1 MVPVPAEP
9 RPAAGPAPD
18 ARGPLELAVAEDALA
33 ARAVTLAGTWLTTAR
48 RRETASERRRGRL
61 VHRLLASDDG
71 LRFAMAFT
79 DRVLRAPT
87 AGVAAAELHDLVER
101 AGSPRFLGPVDR
113 MLLRAGAGLAPR
125 LPRLVVPLARR
136 RLRSLIGDLVLPA
149 GDPELRRHIAR
160 RREAGLQLNLN
171 RLGEAVLGEAE
182 SQRRLDA
189 AVALLQRP
197 DVDHVSVKVSSIAS
211 QLVLWDLDAAAARV
225 ADRLRPLY
233 RTARD
238 RRPPGFV
245 NLDMEEYRDLDLTV
259 AVFRHL
265 LDDDEFATLDAGI
278 VLQAYLPDSHAVL
291 DHLLT
296 WAAERHAAGGS
307 EIAIRIV
314 KGANLA
320 MERVDAELH
329 GWPQATY
336 LSKDD
341 TDASYVRLLDHA
353 FHPDRL
359 VGARIGVASHN
370 LFDVAWAHALAVARG
385 VTDHVR
391 FEMLQG
397 MAPRQAEAVAATT
410 GSMLLYTPIVDE
422 HDFAAAIAYLFR
434 RLEENAAPQDFLH
447 HLATLAPGTDA
458 FRDEQARFEA
468 SLEHR
473 FDVATG
479 SRRTQDRRAGPVPVP
494 PGTRFANEPDTDPA
508 LAENRAWVADALAA
522 WQAPDL
528 PPPITTSDGID
539 VVVACARDAAAR
551 WAATSP
557 RARAA
562 ALHRV
567 ADVMARR
574 RGEIVAT
581 MAHEAGKVV
590 AEGDTEVSE
599 GIDFARWYAS
609 SALDLGTVDGVA
621 HAPVGVVVVTPP
633 WNFPFAIPAG
643 GVLAALAAGDAVV
656 LKPAPETPCTAFLV
670 ASCCWEAGVP
680 ADVVQFLQ
688 CPDGDVGR
696 HLVTHPGV
704 DAVVLTGSYETARLF
719 LDWRPD
725 LHLLGE
731 TSGKN
736 ALVVTARADLDQ
748 AVADVVRSAFGHAGQ
763 KCSAASLVIAEA
775 DAHDHPPFLRQLAD
789 AVASLAVGPS
799 TDLATSVGPL
809 IAAPGDA
816 LHRALTTLDPGER
829 WLVEP
834 RRLSD
839 DGRLWRPG
847 VKLGVRPGSWFHQ
860 TECFGPVLGVMR
872 AADLDEAIAWQNAVP
887 FGLTGG
893 IWSLDAAEV
902 ERWLE
907 RVEVGNAYVNRHIT
921 GAIVR
926 RQPFGGWKRS
936 AVGPGAKA
944 GGPGYVGQLVRWRDD
959 GLPTRRATPSVEIES
974 LLAHL
979 LPHVGDERATWLRA
993 AVESDEHWWRTD
1005 LALEHDP
1012 SALRAESNVL
1022 RYRPLPRGVLLRLGR
1037 GATAPDVARVVLAA
1051 RRCGTPVTAS
1061 ADPGLERIDA
1071 VLESAGVTTT
1081 VEDDDA
1087 LAARAVD
1094 VAGAVD
1100 RVRLLGTTTTAARRA
1115 LVLAGLFVDDRAVVA
1130 NGRVELVRLVREQAV
1145 SRTRHRYGTVLED

>member
-1 MVPVPAEP
+1 
-9 RPAAGPAPD
+9 
-18 ARGPLELAVAEDALA
+18 
-33 ARAVTLAGTWLTTAR
+33 
-48 RRETASERRRGRL
+48 
-61 VHRLLASDDG
+61 
-71 LRFAMAFT
+71 MAFT

-87 AGVAAAELHDLVER
+87 KRVAAAELHDLVGR
-101 AGSPRFLGPVDR
+101 AGTPPFLRPLDR
-113 MLLRAGAGLAPR
+113 VLLRLGGALAPR
-125 LPRLVVPLARR
+125 LPAVVVPMARR
-136 RLRSLIGDLVLPA
+136 RLRSLTGELVLPA
-149 GDPELRRHIAR
+149 ADPALARHIAR
-160 RREAGLQLNLN
+160 RRRAGLQLNLN

-182 SQRRLDA
+182 AQRRLDA
-189 AVALLQRP
+189 AIALLGRP
-197 DVDHVSVKVSSIAS
+197 DVDHVSVKVSSVAS
-211 QLVLWDLDAAAARV
+211 QLVLWDLDAAVARV
-225 ADRLRPLY
+225 AERLRPLY
-233 RTARD
+233 RAARD
-238 RRPPGFV
+238 RQPAGFV

-259 AVFRHL
+259 AAFRHL
-265 LDDDEFATLDAGI
+265 LDDDEFAGLDAGI
-278 VLQAYLPDSHAVL
+278 VLQAYLPDSHAHL

-296 WAAERHAAGGS
+296 WAAERYARGGAQ
-307 EIAIRIV
+307 IAIRIV

-341 TDASYVRLLDHA
+341 TDASYVRLLDTA

-370 LFDVAWAHALAVARG
+370 LFDVAWAHGLAEARG
-385 VTDHVR
+385 VSDHVR

-410 GSMLLYTPIVDE
+410 GTMLLYTPIVDE
-422 HDFAAAIAYLFR
+422 ADFPAAIAYLFR

-447 HLATLAPGTDA
+447 HLATLAPGAPA
-458 FRDEQARFEA
+458 FRDEQVRFA
-468 SLEHR
+468 TSLAHR
-473 FDVATG
+473 SDVSTAP
-479 SRRTQDRRAGPVPVP
+479 RRTQDRRAGPVPVP

-508 LAENRAWVADALAA
+508 LAANRAWIAAELAR
-522 WQAPDL
+522 WDPPEL
-528 PPPITTSDGID
+528 PPTIDSAAGID
-539 VVVACARDAAAR
+539 AVVARARAGADR
-551 WAATSP
+551 WAGTST

-609 SALDLGTVDGVA
+609 SAEELDAVDGA
-621 HAPVGVVVVTPP
+621 RSSPVGVVVVTPP

-643 GVLAALAAGDAVV
+643 GVLAALAAGDAVI
-656 LKPAPETPCTAFLV
+656 LKPAPETPRSALLV
-670 ASCCWEAGVP
+670 AQCCWEAGVP
-680 ADVVQFLQ
+680 DDVVQLLR
-688 CPDGDVGR
+688 CPDGEVGR
-696 HLVTHPGV
+696 HLVTHPSV

-719 LDWRPD
+719 LDWRPE

-748 AVADVVRSAFGHAGQ
+748 AVADLVRSAFGHAGQ
-763 KCSAASLVIAEA
+763 KCSAASLAIVEGE
-775 DAHDHPPFLRQLAD
+775 AHDHPAFLRQLAD
-789 AVASLAVGPS
+789 AVESLSVGPS
-799 TDLATSVGPL
+799 TNLGASMGPL
-809 IAAPGDA
+809 IGPPGEA
-816 LHRALTTLDPGER
+816 LLRALTTLDRGER

-839 DGRLWRPG
+839 DGHLWRPG
-847 VKLGVRPGSWFHQ
+847 VKTGVRPGSWFHQ

-893 IWSLDAAEV
+893 IWSLDPDEV

-936 AVGPGAKA
+936 VIGPGAKA
-944 GGPGYVGQLVRWRDD
+944 GGPGYVAQLVRWHDD
-959 GLPTRRATPSVEIES
+959 GLPTRRATPSADVES
-974 LLAHL
+974 LLARL
-979 LPHVGDERATWLRA
+979 LPHVGDERAEWLRA
-993 AVESDEHWWRTD
+993 AVESDEHWWRTE

-1012 SALRAESNVL
+1012 SALRAESNVF
-1022 RYRPLPRGVLLRLGR
+1022 RYRPLPRGVLLRVGPE
-1037 GATAPDVARVVLAA
+1037 ATAADVARVLLAG

-1061 ADPGLERIDA
+1061 AAPAVGAVRE
-1071 VLESAGVTTT
+1071 VLEAAAVVAT
-1081 VEDDDA
+1081 VEDDAA
-1087 LAARAVD
+1087 LADRSDD
-1094 VAGAVD
+1094 VAGEVD
-1100 RVRLLGTTTTAARRA
+1100 RVRLLGTTAPSTRRA
-1115 LVLAGLFVDDRAVVA
+1115 LALAGLFVDDRPTVA
-1130 NGRVELVRLVREQAV
+1130 NGRLELVRHVREQAV
-1145 SRTRHRYGTVLED
+1145 SRTRHRYGTVIDD

>member
-1 MVPVPAEP
+1 VVRWVAVPSDPH
-9 RPAAGPAPD
+9 PD
-18 ARGPLELAVAEDALA
+18 PTAEDDLA
-33 ARAVTLAGTWLTTAR
+33 ARAVALAGTWLATAR
-48 RRETASERRRGRL
+48 RHETVPERRRARL

-87 AGVAAAELHDLVER
+87 TRVAAAELHDLVAR
-101 AGSPRFLGPVDR
+101 AGTPRFLGPTDR
-113 MLLRAGAGLAPR
+113 LLLRAGGALAPR

-136 RLRSLIGDLVLPA
+136 RLRTLIGDLVLPA
-149 GDPELRRHIAR
+149 ADPELRRHVAR
-160 RREAGLQLNLN
+160 RRASGLELNLN

-182 SQRRLDA
+182 AQRRLDA

-197 DVDHVSVKVSSIAS
+197 DVDHVSVKVSSVAS
-211 QLVLWDLDAAAARV
+211 QLVLWDLDAAVARV

-238 RRPPGFV
+238 RQPPGFV
-245 NLDMEEYRDLDLTV
+245 NLDMEEYRDLDLTL

-265 LDDDEFATLDAGI
+265 LDEDEFATLDAGI
-278 VLQAYLPDSHAVL
+278 VLQAYLPDSHAAL

-296 WAAERHAAGGS
+296 WAAERHARGGAQ
-307 EIAIRIV
+307 IAIRIV

-336 LSKDD
+336 LEKDD
-341 TDASYVRLLDHA
+341 TDASYVRLLDRA
-353 FHPDRL
+353 FHADRL

-370 LFDVAWAHALAVARG
+370 LFDVAWAHALADVRG
-385 VTDHVR
+385 VADHVR
-391 FEMLQG
+391 YEMLQG

-410 GSMLLYTPIVDE
+410 GSMLLYTPIVE
-422 HDFAAAIAYLFR
+422 TADFPAAIAYLFR

-447 HLATLAPGTDA
+447 HLAALAPGTAA

-468 SLEHR
+468 SLAHR
-473 FDVATG
+473 LDVATG

-508 LAENRAWVADALAA
+508 LAGNRAWVADALAG
-522 WQAPDL
+522 WRRPEL
-528 PPPITTSDGID
+528 PSSVTTTDGID
-539 VVVACARDAAAR
+539 VVVARARDGATR
-551 WAATSP
+551 WAATST

-599 GIDFARWYAS
+599 GIDFARWYAG
-609 SALDLGTVDGVA
+609 SALDLDARDGAA
-621 HAPVGVVVVTPP
+621 HAPVGVVVVAPP

-643 GVLAALAAGDAVV
+643 GVLAALAAGNAVV
-656 LKPAPETPCTAFLV
+656 LKPAPETPLTALLV

-680 ADVVQFLQ
+680 DDVVQFLV

-696 HLVTHPGV
+696 HLVTHPQV
-704 DAVVLTGSYETARLF
+704 DAVVLTGSYDTARLF

-736 ALVVTARADLDQ
+736 ALVVTSRADLDQ

-763 KCSAASLVIAEA
+763 KCSAASLLIVEGE
-775 DAHDHPPFLRQLAD
+775 AHDHPAFLRQLAD
-789 AVASLAVGPS
+789 AVASLAVAPS
-799 TDLATSVGPL
+799 TDLAASVGPL
-809 IAAPGDA
+809 IAPPGDA
-816 LHRALTTLDPGER
+816 LRRAFTTLDPGER

-834 RRLSD
+834 TPMSD

-847 VKLGVRPGSWFHQ
+847 VKVGVRPGSWFHQ

-872 AADLDEAIAWQNAVP
+872 AADLDEAISWQNAVP

-893 IWSLDAAEV
+893 IWSLDGEEV
-902 ERWLE
+902 DHWLD

-936 AVGPGAKA
+936 VVGPGAKA
-944 GGPGYVGQLVRWRDD
+944 GGPGYVGQLVRWSDD
-959 GLPTRRATPSVEIES
+959 GLPIRRATPSTDVES
-974 LLAHL
+974 LLARV
-979 LPHVGDERATWLRA
+979 LPHVGDEHATWLRA
-993 AVESDEHWWRTD
+993 AVESDEHWWRTE
-1005 LALEHDP
+1005 LAIEHDP
-1012 SALRAESNVL
+1012 SALRAESNVF
-1022 RYRPLPRGVLLRLGR
+1022 RYRPLPRGVLLRLGP
-1037 GATAPDVARVVLAA
+1037 GATAAGAARVLLAA
-1051 RRCGTPVTAS
+1051 KRCGVTVTAS
-1061 ADPGLERIDA
+1061 VAPDHERIGA
-1071 VLESAGVTTT
+1071 VLDAARVTAV
-1081 VEDDDA
+1081 VEDDTA
-1087 LAARAVD
+1087 LTARAGD
-1094 VAGAVD
+1094 IASAVD
-1100 RVRLLGTTTTAARRA
+1100 RIRLLGAITTAARRA
-1115 LVLAGLFVDDRAVVA
+1115 LVLDGLYVDDRDVVA
-1130 NGRVELVRLVREQAV
+1130 NGRIELVRHVREQAV
-1145 SRTRHRYGTVLED
+1145 SRTRHRYGTVLDD